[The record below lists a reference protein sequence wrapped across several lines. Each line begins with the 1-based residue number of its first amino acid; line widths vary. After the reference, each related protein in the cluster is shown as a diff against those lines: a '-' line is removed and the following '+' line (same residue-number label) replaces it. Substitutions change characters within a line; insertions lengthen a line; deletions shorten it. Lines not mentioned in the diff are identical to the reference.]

1 MTHEEKQNAIKRE
14 DELREWLSNNIAA
27 PFREWQQKADEYKI
41 LSFRIA
47 KADGVKIG
55 GAIGDYKN

>member
-14 DELREWLSNNIAA
+14 DELKEWLMNNSAA
-27 PFREWQQKADEYKI
+27 PLHIWQPKADEYKI

>member
-1 MTHEEKQNAIKRE
+1 MTHEEKQAAIKRE
-14 DELREWLSNNIAA
+14 NELREWLMNNSAA
-27 PFREWQQKADEYKI
+27 PFNVWQPKADEYKI

-47 KADGVKIG
+47 KASGVKIV